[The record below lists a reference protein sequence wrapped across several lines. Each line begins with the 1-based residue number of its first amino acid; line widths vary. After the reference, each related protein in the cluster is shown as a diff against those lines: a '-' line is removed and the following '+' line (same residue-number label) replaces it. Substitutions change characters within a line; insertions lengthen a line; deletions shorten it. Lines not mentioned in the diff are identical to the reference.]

1 MYLTPPPPTTTIL
14 LFIPLRGH
22 KLSIQIVML
31 PFFRRQHLSSNSPSS
46 GSESPN
52 SFCLSGIGRSSSTSR
67 SPELTPA
74 QIKRRPWTRGTSSS
88 SPRSSNSP
96 TVPIE
101 TVRLLLLQKL
111 SPIDLAN
118 ELLTANE
125 ARLVT
130 ILNTDDSYYPKQK
143 LNEVKIHTVE
153 DVLFVG
159 LCYVGFDSKRQSC
172 TENISDISL
181 KRFSSFYKACPE
193 AVLDLRNNLNVSI
206 LCIFFGLST
215 SSNSVS
221 TCTIVSTHTSVLY
234 SVFRSKLLLFQMKL
248 SMYLQGVGNAMKI
261 HLQSIHGRC

>member
-1 MYLTPPPPTTTIL
+1 MATILRQFAESPHHPPPTTTIL

-22 KLSIQIVML
+22 KLSIQIIVML
-31 PFFRRQHLSSNSPSS
+31 PFFRRQHLSSNSPSR

-52 SFCLSGIGRSSSTSR
+52 SFRLSGIGRSSSTSR
-67 SPELTPA
+67 SPESTPA

-88 SPRSSNSP
+88 SPPSSNSS
-96 TVPIE
+96 TVPLE
-101 TVRLLLLQKL
+101 TVRLFLLQKL
-111 SPIDLAN
+111 NPIDLAN

-130 ILNTDDSYYPKQK
+130 ILNTDDSFYPKQK

-181 KRFSSFYKACPE
+181 ERFSSFYKACPE
-193 AVLDLRNNLNVSI
+193 AVLDLRNHLNENETVNFMHLFWALNFLKLSAYLHYCIYSHISIIFSI
-206 LCIFFGLST
+206 LI
-215 SSNSVS
+215 
-221 TCTIVSTHTSVLY
+221 
-234 SVFRSKLLLFQMKL
+234 
-248 SMYLQGVGNAMKI
+248 
-261 HLQSIHGRC
+261 